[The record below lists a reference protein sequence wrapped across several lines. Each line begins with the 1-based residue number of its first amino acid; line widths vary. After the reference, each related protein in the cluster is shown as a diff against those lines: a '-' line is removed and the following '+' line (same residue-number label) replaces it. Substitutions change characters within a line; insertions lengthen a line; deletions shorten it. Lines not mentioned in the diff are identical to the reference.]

1 MEKKKLS
8 KEEKVEIL
16 QNRIKAAKQ
25 KISKI
30 EGIEK
35 RKQRRE
41 RARQL
46 IEVAAYFFGD
56 NYGKIHEG
64 IKSKSPI
71 TIELKQKLDE
81 WQARNFQ

>member
-1 MEKKKLS
+1 MEKQPLTKQ
-8 KEEKVEIL
+8 EKVAIL
-16 QNRIKAAKQ
+16 TAKIKAAKQ
-25 KISKI
+25 KINKL

-64 IKSKSPI
+64 IKSKTQI
-71 TIELKQKLDE
+71 TIDLKQKLDE
-81 WQARNFQ
+81 WQTRNFQ

>member
-8 KEEKVEIL
+8 KEEKLEIL
-16 QNRIKAAKQ
+16 TNKIKAAKQ
-25 KISKI
+25 KINKI

-56 NYGKIHEG
+56 HYQQIHG
-64 IKSKSPI
+64 SIKSQSSI
-71 TIELKQKLDE
+71 TIDLKQKLDE
-81 WQARNFQ
+81 WQTRNF

>member
-8 KEEKVEIL
+8 KEEKVAIL
-16 QNRIKAAKQ
+16 TAKIKATRQ
-25 KISKI
+25 KISKL

-35 RKQRRE
+35 RKQRRQ

-64 IKSKSPI
+64 IKSKTQI
-71 TIELKQKLDE
+71 TIDLKQKLDE
-81 WQARNFQ
+81 WQTRNFQ

>member
-8 KEEKVEIL
+8 KEEKVAIL
-16 QNRIKAAKQ
+16 TAKIKATRQ
-25 KISKI
+25 KISKL

-35 RKQRRE
+35 RKQRRQ

-64 IKSKSPI
+64 IKSKTQI

-81 WQARNFQ
+81 WQTRNFQ

>member
-1 MEKKKLS
+1 MEKAKLT
-8 KEEKVEIL
+8 KQEKVEIL
-16 QNRIKAAKQ
+16 NRKIKEARQ
-25 KISKI
+25 KISKLQ
-30 EGIEK
+30 GIEK

-64 IKSKSPI
+64 IKSKTQI

-81 WQARNFQ
+81 WQTRNFQ

>member
-8 KEEKVEIL
+8 KEEKVAIL
-16 QNRIKAAKQ
+16 TAKIKATRQ
-25 KISKI
+25 KISKL

-35 RKQRRE
+35 RKQRRQ

-56 NYGKIHEG
+56 HYGKIHEG
-64 IKSKSPI
+64 IKSKSQI

-81 WQARNFQ
+81 WQNRNL

>member
-8 KEEKVEIL
+8 KEEKVAIL
-16 QNRIKAAKQ
+16 TDKIKATRQ
-25 KISKI
+25 KISKL

-35 RKQRRE
+35 RKQRRQ

-64 IKSKSPI
+64 IKSKTQI
-71 TIELKQKLDE
+71 TIDLKQKLDE
-81 WQARNFQ
+81 WQKRNF

>member
-8 KEEKVEIL
+8 KEEKVAIL
-16 QNRIKAAKQ
+16 TAKIKATRQ
-25 KISKI
+25 KISKLQ
-30 EGIEK
+30 GIEK

-64 IKSKSPI
+64 IKSKTQI

-81 WQARNFQ
+81 WQTRNFQ

>member
-16 QNRIKAAKQ
+16 QNRIKSAKQ

-64 IKSKSPI
+64 IKSKTQI
-71 TIELKQKLDE
+71 TIDLKQKLDE
-81 WQARNFQ
+81 WQTRNFQ